1 MAPFPSNPFVTP
13 LLTDLYQITMAYAY
27 FREGRH
33 LMPATFDL
41 FFRRNPFQGE
51 YTVFAGL
58 ADVLRYLQ
66 HAFQFTE
73 QHIEYI
79 RRHPSFA
86 GADQLEPFLA
96 FLLSETCT
104 ARAVQ
109 MRALDEGAVCFAGVP
124 LLRVDGPLAV
134 CQLLETTLLTLVN
147 YSTLVATNAARH
159 RVAAGERVQLVEFG
173 LRRAQGPDGGMRA
186 ARYAYL
192 GGFDAT
198 SNVMA
203 GLAYGIPTR
212 GTHAHSFVQSYSGA
226 EQQWQPP
233 SNGPTADASR
243 AAFEARVRQIRDE
256 VVHPVLMHQFQVSAQ
271 SSNESE
277 LAAFVAYALAFP
289 DAFLVLVDTYD
300 TLTSGV
306 PNFLAVALAL
316 EQAGHPPLGI
326 RIDSGDLA
334 HISMEARRMFKAV
347 APASAY
353 RIFASSDLNEDTLYA
368 LREQGHSIDAFG
380 IGTHL
385 VTCLKQP
392 ALGCVYKLVQV
403 MHSPRIKVSEEP
415 SKTTV
420 PGRKRVF
427 RLFGKDRAQPMIDLM
442 MLEEEEAPQVD
453 QRTLCCHPFEEHKRC
468 YMTPAHVEEILRP
481 VWADGG
487 IVPEVDGDDAELLQ
501 RARARCAAQVRA
513 LRYDYKRPLNPTP
526 YKVSVTESLFRLIHQ
541 LWLNEA
547 PIRELS

>member
-1 MAPFPSNPFVTP
+1 
-13 LLTDLYQITMAYAY
+13 
-27 FREGRH
+27 
-33 LMPATFDL
+33 
-41 FFRRNPFQGE
+41 
-51 YTVFAGL
+51 
-58 ADVLRYLQ
+58 
-66 HAFQFTE
+66 
-73 QHIEYI
+73 
-79 RRHPSFA
+79 
-86 GADQLEPFLA
+86 
-96 FLLSETCT
+96 
-104 ARAVQ
+104 
-109 MRALDEGAVCFAGVP
+109 
-124 LLRVDGPLAV
+124 
-134 CQLLETTLLTLVN
+134 
-147 YSTLVATNAARH
+147 
-159 RVAAGERVQLVEFG
+159 
-173 LRRAQGPDGGMRA
+173 MRA

-226 EQQWQPP
+226 ELQWQQPPP

-289 DAFLVLVDTYD
+289 DAFLALVDTYD

-316 EQAGHPPLGI
+316 EQGGHPPLGI

-347 APASAY
+347 APASTY

-392 ALGCVYKLVQV
+392 ALGERGAVQDHRAGAQAGV
-403 MHSPRIKVSEEP
+403 SAVRQGPRA
-415 SKTTV
+415 TD
-420 PGRKRVF
+420 
-427 RLFGKDRAQPMIDLM
+427 DRSHDVGGGGGA
-442 MLEEEEAPQVD
+442 AS
-453 QRTLCCHPFEEHKRC
+453 R
-468 YMTPAHVEEILRP
+468 PAHALLSSVRGAQTVLYDTGACGGDSAAGVGGRRHRARGGRRRRGAAAAGACPMHRP
-481 VWADGG
+481 GAGAAVRLQTAAEPDAVQGERDQIAVSPHTPTVAERG
-487 IVPEVDGDDAELLQ
+487 AHTRAELMRNKTARVHDLPVDVQ
-501 RARARCAAQVRA
+501 EAGGDERASSAAAR
-513 LRYDYKRPLNPTP
+513 
-526 YKVSVTESLFRLIHQ
+526 
-541 LWLNEA
+541 
-547 PIRELS
+547 